1 MAQARKTAA
10 RKPTPKPSASGASGG
25 PALGAGFIYQVNFA
39 VCKLLQLCA
48 EFLSFPLRDP
58 TIQIEV
64 RAIGGDAGATRWDLG
79 LEAAGQLIETKL
91 HPAKQDLS
99 EWLRRTLSQFR
110 DGADLRQSVFV
121 FGRTSGRR
129 LVSLKH
135 LIRNANEAGADET
148 KFRALVEVE
157 DVAEAPSLLQ
167 ELGERPREMLQRMKL
182 VDLSEGSL
190 SDEIDL
196 YCRLMAGPERGE
208 DLRDLLYRR
217 VSEAVPHRATIHVR
231 ELVQVAADRG
241 IHLAPIPNI
250 SLQGLA
256 PEIRDALL
264 LLSVCPASMPD
275 GVLANAVGVPV
286 ETLNSGAVVLRYP
299 RFAYRPKREMAH
311 AAIPRAATEGQLSI
325 MRERA
330 TSAIRIHSQPSV

>member
-1 MAQARKTAA
+1 MVQPRKTAA
-10 RKPTPKPSASGASGG
+10 RKLAPKPSASGALGG
-25 PALGAGFIYQVNFA
+25 PAAGAGFIYQVNFA

-48 EFLSFPLRDP
+48 EFLSFPLKDP
-58 TIQIEV
+58 TIQVEV

-91 HPAKQDLS
+91 HPDKQDLS
-99 EWLRRTLSQFR
+99 EWLLRTLSQFR
-110 DGADLRQSVFV
+110 DGADGRQSVFV

-182 VDLSEGSL
+182 VDLSEASL

-196 YCRLMAGPERGE
+196 YCRVMAGPERGE
-208 DLRDLLYRR
+208 ELRDLLYRR

-231 ELVQVAADRG
+231 ELVQAAGDRG
-241 IHLAPIPNI
+241 IDLAPIPKV
-250 SLQGLA
+250 SLQGSSAFAFEWFGCGCSHRHALA
-256 PEIRDALL
+256 LAH
-264 LLSVCPASMPD
+264 ASEGYLPPLKWSCRRN
-275 GVLANAVGVPV
+275 GKGEAQRRSAQAKRGRLGKPLVRA
-286 ETLNSGAVVLRYP
+286 SGAEP
-299 RFAYRPKREMAH
+299 
-311 AAIPRAATEGQLSI
+311 
-325 MRERA
+325 
-330 TSAIRIHSQPSV
+330 